1 MGATMMTLL
10 ILLAVAVAVLW
21 IFMPFAVFGIKDL
34 ARKLIQQQR
43 ETNQLLQKLIE
54 QNKSSLD

>member
-54 QNKSSLD
+54 QNNKQP